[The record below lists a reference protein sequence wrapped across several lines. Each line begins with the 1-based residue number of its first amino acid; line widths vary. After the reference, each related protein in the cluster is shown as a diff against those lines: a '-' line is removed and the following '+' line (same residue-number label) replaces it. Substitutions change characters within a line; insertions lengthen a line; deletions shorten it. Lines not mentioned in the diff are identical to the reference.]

1 MNQILATLPTLSMW
15 FQCGATFKATFLY
28 QAGFHVTDW
37 IVLNFDS
44 LYQSA
49 PNNDN
54 TEEATAKN
62 FIGWKRRE
70 NDKTSQWEVKWII
83 RFLWWKTCGTCLSSK
98 TEEKQ
103 SGSSDGNN
111 LILKKEK
118 ST

>member
-37 IVLNFDS
+37 IALNFDS

-54 TEEATAKN
+54 TEEATAK
-62 FIGWKRRE
+62 ISLDEK
-70 NDKTSQWEVKWII
+70 
-83 RFLWWKTCGTCLSSK
+83 
-98 TEEKQ
+98 EEKMIKLL
-103 SGSSDGNN
+103 N
-111 LILKKEK
+111 EK
-118 ST
+118 LNE